1 MKKVRILLT
10 LSLALAGCTSAATN
24 HRTGAGTGGDTG
36 EPVETGGSPGNPTGG
51 KGGSGTGGAGG
62 STGGA
67 GGETTPTGGKGEET
81 GGAGGSMG
89 PADAGRDSGPDAST
103 PAPDAGM
110 GGATGTGGSG
120 GGSPLTAGWRE
131 MPFTFAIHTP
141 YDLPESARHS
151 FDAATN
157 THTFWVLKTDKPHDP
172 PPNMTAPRSELRMKN
187 DYTTGMR
194 QFEADFYVVAGTD
207 GPCVMQVFGGSAH
220 ATAFMLKAYG
230 GSLKHYDREI
240 VLTDAYEK
248 WLHLNVIH
256 NADTGEVKA
265 YIDNKLVGTFKDNGP
280 ATHYFKCGV
289 YGPTSARVESR
300 FRNIKQWVK

>member
-1 MKKVRILLT
+1 MTQFRFLIIAV
-10 LSLALAGCTSAATN
+10 ALAGCTGATTGQ
-24 HRTGAGTGGDTG
+24 RAGAGTGGDPG
-36 EPVETGGSPGNPTGG
+36 EPEETGGTTGHPTGGAPARDAGAGTGGAGGEATPTGG
-51 KGGSGTGGAGG
+51 KGGEGTGGA
-62 STGGA
+62 
-67 GGETTPTGGKGEET
+67 
-81 GGAGGSMG
+81 
-89 PADAGRDSGPDAST
+89 PARDAGRDSASDTGPTDPGT
-103 PAPDAGM
+103 GGTTGT

-120 GGSPLTAGWRE
+120 GGGGSSPLTAGWRE
-131 MPFTFAIHTP
+131 MPFEFAIHTP

-187 DYTTGMR
+187 DYTTGLH

-230 GSLKHYDREI
+230 GSLKHYDREV

-280 ATHYFKCGV
+280 AAHYFKCGV
-289 YGPTSARVESR
+289 YGPNSARVESR

>member
-1 MKKVRILLT
+1 
-10 LSLALAGCTSAATN
+10 
-24 HRTGAGTGGDTG
+24 
-36 EPVETGGSPGNPTGG
+36 
-51 KGGSGTGGAGG
+51 
-62 STGGA
+62 
-67 GGETTPTGGKGEET
+67 
-81 GGAGGSMG
+81 
-89 PADAGRDSGPDAST
+89 
-103 PAPDAGM
+103 
-110 GGATGTGGSG
+110 
-120 GGSPLTAGWRE
+120 
-131 MPFTFAIHTP
+131 
-141 YDLPESARHS
+141 
-151 FDAATN
+151 
-157 THTFWVLKTDKPHDP
+157 
-172 PPNMTAPRSELRMKN
+172 MTAPRSELRMKN
-187 DYTTGMR
+187 DYTTGLH

-230 GSLKHYDREI
+230 GSLKHYDREV

-289 YGPTSARVESR
+289 YGPSSDRAESR